1 MYLIK
6 GYKCAIFKSTIYRF
20 RLMSALL
27 KIILLI
33 ILFFPCSYGQESLKI
48 NIDYKINPLPF
59 GLEEKI
65 PKRKPV
71 VALALSGG
79 GSRGLAQI
87 GVLKALEEAG
97 IRVDLIV
104 GTSMGSIIGGL
115 YAAGYSIDQLDS
127 IAVNTDWDDLLSP
140 AGETDRREL
149 FVEQKITEDKAILT
163 LRLNGLTPIIPTSI
177 NTGHKLSNYL
187 NLLTLQAPVHSDS
200 SFDDLKIKF
209 RAVCTNLVTGEPV
222 IIDGGS
228 LSQAMRASSSVSF
241 FLSPVLKDTLI
252 LVDGGLVANIPVK
265 IAREL
270 GADIIIAV
278 NTTGELY
285 SKEELELPW
294 NIADQVISIP
304 MKLLNENQMSQ
315 ADVVIFPDI
324 KERSATNFNNLYS
337 VITSGYFSASALRE
351 EIQHKINS
359 WEFENISD
367 SAEEKYF
374 TNIKN
379 NDSAYPWEMPIL
391 KLYASKDSVSISEI
405 KMDLYSLYER
415 GDFKN
420 LRAEISNEDEFVE
433 VRFIP
438 EYYPVIKDIEY
449 WGISVLDKQ
458 LVNALIENY
467 IGKSYK
473 GETTYSL
480 ISSIINL
487 YRSEGYSLAA
497 LREISFDELTGRIS
511 LSFDEGII
519 SQIIVEG
526 NETTNPDVITREF
539 PAKAGDYFL
548 YHEISEGLT
557 NLRSTNLFEDL
568 ILTVEKE
575 NNRNIVMLKVQERT
589 AGLVRLGFRVDN
601 EYHAQFS
608 FDIRD
613 ENLFGTATEL
623 GFLLYGGTR
632 NRGYILE
639 HRSNRIFDTYL
650 TYKLDAYYQF
660 NDVYTYT
667 NEPTKTERR
676 FSRIRNGEYRQI
688 YYGASAS
695 VGTQV
700 EKFGNLIFKGKYQF
714 DEIKNLDRSPT
725 NAYKTKIVSL
735 KISSTIDSQNKYPY
749 PTGGVYFSGS
759 YETASSVLGGEIG
772 FTSIGFDY
780 KSHFTINDV
789 HTFAPRV
796 MMGFGDKTLPL
807 SQQYSLGGQNSF
819 FGMRDNEFRGRQIF
833 LSSLEYTV
841 QMPIDIFFDTYFRF
855 RYDLGS
861 IWEEQEQIRFKDL
874 RHGIGASISFDTPI
888 GPADFSV
895 GRSFLFIKDLPDNP
909 VSWGN
914 VLFYFSI
921 GYYY

>member
-1 MYLIK
+1 
-6 GYKCAIFKSTIYRF
+6 
-20 RLMSALL
+20 MSALL

-48 NIDYKINPLPF
+48 NLDYKINPLPF

-149 FVEQKITEDKAILT
+149 FVEQKVTEDKAILT

-285 SKEELELPW
+285 SKGELELPW

-379 NDSAYPWEMPIL
+379 NDSAYPWEMPLL
-391 KLYASKDSVSISEI
+391 KSYASQDSVS
-405 KMDLYSLYER
+405 L
-415 GDFKN
+415 
-420 LRAEISNEDEFVE
+420 
-433 VRFIP
+433 
-438 EYYPVIKDIEY
+438 
-449 WGISVLDKQ
+449 
-458 LVNALIENY
+458 
-467 IGKSYK
+467 
-473 GETTYSL
+473 
-480 ISSIINL
+480 
-487 YRSEGYSLAA
+487 
-497 LREISFDELTGRIS
+497 
-511 LSFDEGII
+511 
-519 SQIIVEG
+519 
-526 NETTNPDVITREF
+526 
-539 PAKAGDYFL
+539 
-548 YHEISEGLT
+548 
-557 NLRSTNLFEDL
+557 
-568 ILTVEKE
+568 
-575 NNRNIVMLKVQERT
+575 
-589 AGLVRLGFRVDN
+589 
-601 EYHAQFS
+601 
-608 FDIRD
+608 
-613 ENLFGTATEL
+613 
-623 GFLLYGGTR
+623 
-632 NRGYILE
+632 
-639 HRSNRIFDTYL
+639 
-650 TYKLDAYYQF
+650 
-660 NDVYTYT
+660 
-667 NEPTKTERR
+667 
-676 FSRIRNGEYRQI
+676 
-688 YYGASAS
+688 
-695 VGTQV
+695 
-700 EKFGNLIFKGKYQF
+700 
-714 DEIKNLDRSPT
+714 
-725 NAYKTKIVSL
+725 
-735 KISSTIDSQNKYPY
+735 
-749 PTGGVYFSGS
+749 
-759 YETASSVLGGEIG
+759 
-772 FTSIGFDY
+772 
-780 KSHFTINDV
+780 
-789 HTFAPRV
+789 
-796 MMGFGDKTLPL
+796 
-807 SQQYSLGGQNSF
+807 
-819 FGMRDNEFRGRQIF
+819 
-833 LSSLEYTV
+833 
-841 QMPIDIFFDTYFRF
+841 
-855 RYDLGS
+855 
-861 IWEEQEQIRFKDL
+861 
-874 RHGIGASISFDTPI
+874 
-888 GPADFSV
+888 
-895 GRSFLFIKDLPDNP
+895 
-909 VSWGN
+909 
-914 VLFYFSI
+914 
-921 GYYY
+921 